1 MQTQFPYVN
10 LSYGSRGFPTHTQGE
25 SLSTPPGAHTYA
37 ACMNQTG
44 IKQLA
49 VCGWDE
55 YTAALVDALAERTD
69 LRPVAIGDDRPASLV
84 RARAATGLP
93 CYQHLREMLRAADY
107 DAVLIGTTVD
117 RESLVE
123 LTAMKG
129 AALLIRGDVAN
140 ADTLSAAAAAT
151 IKTGNELHLVR
162 PELQRS
168 GIDLLMNLVG
178 GNPAW
183 TPTLV
188 AIELTAANGTR
199 AALQSAAAL
208 ALRLQGATAT
218 QAFISEA
225 GYNGHEALLASVQI
239 RHGDRALTTL
249 LVRPGSDEACRVTIE
264 TPAGMAEL
272 VARDGNAALDI
283 FPLEGDHTHTEFTDE
298 DLMLAESTRIANATG
313 TRIDEVFAPHEAALL
328 RAIESSLATGFVA
341 PVQDP
346 GTRGSLRIL
355 EGGDHTTSRRR
366 GHLHL
371 IDG

>member
-1 MQTQFPYVN
+1 M
-10 LSYGSRGFPTHTQGE
+10 
-25 SLSTPPGAHTYA
+25 
-37 ACMNQTG
+37 
-44 IKQLA
+44 KQLA

-55 YTAALVDALAERTD
+55 YTAALVDAFAERAG

-84 RARAATGLP
+84 RARTATGLP

-140 ADTLSAAAAAT
+140 ADTLNAAAAAT

-168 GIDLLMNLVG
+168 GIELLMNLVG
-178 GNPAW
+178 TDPAW

-199 AALQSAAAL
+199 SALQSAAAL

-225 GYNGHEALLASVQI
+225 GYDGHEALLASVQI
-239 RHGDRALTTL
+239 RHGKRALTTL
-249 LVRPGSDEACRVTIE
+249 LVRPGADEACRVTIE
-264 TPAGMAEL
+264 APAGMAEL
-272 VARDGNAALDI
+272 VARDGNAVLDV
-283 FPLEGDHTHTEFTDE
+283 FPLDGEPEHTVLTDE
-298 DLMLAESTRIANATG
+298 DLILAEASRIGGSG
-313 TRIDEVFAPHEAALL
+313 TRIDELFAPHEAALL
-328 RAIESSLATGFVA
+328 SAIEASLATGFVT

-346 GTRGSLRIL
+346 GTRGSLRVL
-355 EGGDHTTSRRR
+355 EGGDHGTSRRR